1 MLGSITPLGE
11 WGRNQRWK
19 VTVAFYVVGS
29 TLGGAAFG
37 AALGAAGE
45 PVTHALRSLSERG
58 PLVAL
63 AIAIVVGLALELH
76 LLGVRL
82 PTIHR
87 QVSQE
92 WLTAYRGWVYGLGF
106 GFQLGLGVITI
117 VTTSAVYTTFIA
129 CLLSGSPIAGLI
141 IGATFGTIRAATV
154 FAARGVTTPEQLEQ
168 VEPALSRFE
177 PPSRYG
183 AHLVNAALVAV
194 IAASAV
200 ISLPPP

>member
-1 MLGSITPLGE
+1 VLGSITPLGE

-19 VTVAFYVVGS
+19 VTVVFYVFGS
-29 TLGGAAFG
+29 ALGGAAFG

-45 PVTHALRSLSERG
+45 PLTHALRRLSATG

-63 AIAIVVGLALELH
+63 AIAILVGLALELH

-82 PTIHR
+82 PTIRR
-87 QVSQE
+87 QVSQD
-92 WLTAYRGWVYGLGF
+92 WLTAYRGWIYGLGF
-106 GFQLGLGVITI
+106 GFQLGLGVVTI
-117 VTTSAVYTTFIA
+117 VTTSAVYTTFVA
-129 CLLSGSPIAGLI
+129 CFLSGSPIAGLI

-154 FAARGVTTPEQLEQ
+154 FSVRGITTSEQLEQ

-177 PPSRYG
+177 PPSRYA

-194 IAASAV
+194 IAATAV
-200 ISLPPP
+200 VSLPSP